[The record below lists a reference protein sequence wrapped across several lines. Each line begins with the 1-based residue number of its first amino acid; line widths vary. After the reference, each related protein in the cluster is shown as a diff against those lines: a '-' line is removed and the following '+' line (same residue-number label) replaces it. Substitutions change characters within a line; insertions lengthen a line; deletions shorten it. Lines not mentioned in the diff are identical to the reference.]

1 MNPRT
6 ASSLFA
12 AACVA
17 AASAAHALP
26 FSDRTSFELFAG
38 NNIATSGSFRGP
50 TRVETPDGATNY
62 DRLDF
67 DDVFQHDLTAGA
79 EFDYNVDPHM
89 TAYARAAW
97 TDFTGQTRE
106 IGSSSSHTTG
116 FSAIDAS
123 FGDAHSSELNLGARY
138 LFAAGEKWRPFLGAA
153 LGATRMSD
161 THATVEGTRVEIGKA
176 NTAFMQRVETG
187 LQYSPKENFDFR
199 LTAAA
204 SHTDGSPGTDDP
216 NLALL
221 GLDSS
226 TSSMHAHW
234 TSPAEVGAVWHF

>member
-26 FSDRTSFELFAG
+26 LSERTSVELFAG
-38 NNIATSGSFRGP
+38 SNLATSGSFRGP

-67 DDVFQHDLTAGA
+67 DEAYQHGLSAGA
-79 EFDYNVDPHM
+79 EFDYNVDPHV

-97 TDFTGQTRE
+97 SDYTGQTRE
-106 IGSSSSHTTG
+106 IGSSSSITTG
-116 FSAIDAS
+116 FSPVDAS
-123 FGDAHSSELNLGARY
+123 FGDAHSRELNLGARY
-138 LFAAGEKWRPFLGAA
+138 MFSAGDKWRPFVGAA

-187 LQYSPKENFDFR
+187 LQYSPTDNFDFR
-199 LTAAA
+199 VTAAA
-204 SHTDGSPGTDDP
+204 NHTDGTPGSDDP

-234 TSPAEVGAVWHF
+234 AYPLEVGGVWHF